1 MTTTTRRAA
10 LYARYSSTLQDVR
23 SVEDQLRDCR
33 ARCEREGWAV
43 VDTFADYAISGA
55 VRERPALNAMLDRV
69 ARGEVDIVLSE
80 ALDRISR
87 DQEDIAGIY
96 KRIRF
101 AGARIFTLSE
111 GEIGELHIGFTGTMA
126 SMFRAGL
133 ADKIR
138 RGQRGR
144 VAAGRIPGGICYGYR
159 KVIAL
164 RPDGEP
170 ERGLRAIDPD
180 QAAVVRRIVAE
191 FLAGRSAIAIV
202 RGLNAEGVPGPRG
215 GKWCVSMIN
224 GDPARQNGI
233 LQNEIYAGRLVYN
246 RTRKVR
252 DPDSRRRVSRIN
264 PRTEWQ
270 VVDAP
275 ELAIIAA
282 VDWQAVRDRREREE
296 GKPYSL
302 QRRAKRLLSG
312 LVVCG
317 CCGDDYIVAGK
328 EWWACGNHRAG
339 KGCTNNRRISTAALE
354 SQALA
359 ALRDQL
365 LSPEAVALFVAQ
377 YRTARADQL
386 RANDAANARH
396 RKAAD
401 DAAAKVRRLVTAI
414 ADGGGEFPEI
424 RAALR
429 QARADQAAATAALAE
444 VDAGNVLA
452 LHPGIADA
460 YRQQVEDLSAALT
473 SDQAA
478 ATEATPA
485 IRALID
491 RVTAMPNPDG
501 RGCTITVSGRIA
513 ALVNL
518 GTQAPEKASRK
529 RTARQV

>member
-1 MTTTTRRAA
+1 MTTRRAA
-10 LYARYSSTLQDVR
+10 LYARYSSTLQDAR
-23 SVEDQLRDCR
+23 SVDDQLRDCR
-33 ARCEREGWAV
+33 ARADREGWIV

-55 VRERPALNAMLDRV
+55 VRDRPALNAMLDRV

-144 VAAGRIPGGICYGYR
+144 VAAGRIPGSICYGYR

-180 QAAVVRRIVAE
+180 QAAIVRRVVAE

-202 RGLNAEGVPGPRG
+202 RGLNADGVPSPRG
-215 GKWCVSMIN
+215 GQWVASMIN

-252 DPDSRRRVSRIN
+252 DPDTRNRVSRIN
-264 PRTEWQ
+264 PRAEWQ

-275 ELAIIAA
+275 ELTIVDAASWAA
-282 VDWQAVRDRREREE
+282 VRARREREE
-296 GKPYSL
+296 GKPYSM
-302 QRRAKRLLSG
+302 QRRPRRLLSG
-312 LVVCG
+312 LVKCSACG
-317 CCGDDYIVAGK
+317 HDYIVAGK
-328 EWWACGNHRAG
+328 EFWACGNHRAG
-339 KGCTNNRRISTAALE
+339 KGCANNRRIGTASLE
-354 SQALA
+354 AQALA
-359 ALRDQL
+359 ALRHQL
-365 LSPEAVALFVAQ
+365 LSPEAVAYYVKR
-377 YRTARADQL
+377 YRADQAEQV
-386 RANDAANARH
+386 RASIQANARH
-396 RKAAD
+396 QKAEA
-401 DAAAKVRRLVTAI
+401 DAAAKVARLVAAI
-414 ADGGGEFPEI
+414 ADGAGEFPEI

-429 QARADQAAATAALAE
+429 QARAEQQTASAALADVGAE
-444 VDAGNVLA
+444 NVLA
-452 LHPGIADA
+452 LHPGLADA
-460 YRQQVEDLSAALT
+460 YRAQIENLSSAFSQDPEAARE
-473 SDQAA
+473 AA
-478 ATEATPA
+478 PA
-485 IRALID
+485 LRQLID
-491 RVTAMPNPDG
+491 RVVATPNAEG
-501 RGCTITVSGRIA
+501 RGVTITVEGRMA
-513 ALVNL
+513 ALVAL
-518 GTQAPEKASRK
+518 GEQPKSTTRK
-529 RTARQV
+529 PRRAHV